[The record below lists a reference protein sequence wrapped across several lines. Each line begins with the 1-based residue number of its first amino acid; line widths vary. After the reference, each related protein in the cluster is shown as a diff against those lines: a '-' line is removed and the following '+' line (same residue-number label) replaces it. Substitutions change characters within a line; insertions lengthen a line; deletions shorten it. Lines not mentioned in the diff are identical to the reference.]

1 MECIRFVQAVA
12 LVVMFSDLFPSGIV
26 ARTIWGED
34 FSAGSTKAARD
45 SAAASVPAFTSPTK
59 SDGEQIVK
67 IMRKDPFSCSPAM
80 PFYWRVNYELNAWNY
95 GFETAAEM
103 SKLNL
108 GSRIGQGQAANL
120 DTYNAPGLTQPLVRG
135 RDNRKAA
142 MFNAIKMQSLPA
154 DYKVCTK
161 FSNQS

>member
-1 MECIRFVQAVA
+1 M
-12 LVVMFSDLFPSGIV
+12 LSDLFPSIDV
-26 ARTIWGED
+26 PRTIWGED
-34 FSAGSTKAARD
+34 FSAGSTKATRD

-59 SDGEQIVK
+59 TDGELIVK

-108 GSRIGQGQAANL
+108 GTRFFKIC
-120 DTYNAPGLTQPLVRG
+120 VRL
-135 RDNRKAA
+135 KILASPTTV
-142 MFNAIKMQSLPA
+142 K
-154 DYKVCTK
+154 Y
-161 FSNQS
+161 